1 MPTFKKNSF
10 DGKNTHPS
18 NSKKQTNTITIT
30 IMSVFKITYNSD
42 TMSWDHQFPFI
53 LQSQPYGIS
62 PQTYAATLHKCDQIM
77 YDRLKSIEKRRALAV
92 IISIF
97 VPTLVFAPALILSIL
112 GLTLWVRMP
121 YLIGPVVISL
131 VVLMVL
137 TLLVPSFILK
147 NKNKKAHR
155 DIRDELLSFLSGQN
169 ASIYAPSHLQLMLKD
184 YDTERGFGKFFTYSN
199 KGAGT
204 ILFSSGPTIEIV
216 DTRGVAFHQQQPQ
229 FAYQPQ
235 QQQQVAYQPQHV
247 QQQVQHI
254 QQQAYAHY
262 QPQPQQPVMYYQQQ
276 QQQQQLQQPQYQEYY
291 QPSSLYQQPTT
302 SYQIPVQPRQETG
315 GAANSKPTTN
325 NDI

>member
-1 MPTFKKNSF
+1 MEHPLPTFKKKASF
-10 DGKNTHPS
+10 DGATQIQQK
-18 NSKKQTNTITIT
+18 TNNKPIT

-77 YDRLKSIEKRRALAV
+77 YDRLKSIEKRRTLAV

-97 VPTLVFAPALILSIL
+97 VPIFVFAPALILSIL

-121 YLIGPVVISL
+121 YLIAPVVISL
-131 VVLMVL
+131 AVLMVL
-137 TLLVPSFILK
+137 ILLVPSFILK
-147 NKNKKAHR
+147 NKNQKAHR

-235 QQQQVAYQPQHV
+235 QQVAYQPQRV
-247 QQQVQHI
+247 QLQVQHI

-262 QPQPQQPVMYYQQQ
+262 QPQPQQPVMYYQPQ

-315 GAANSKPTTN
+315 GAVNSKPTTN